1 MSFLSHDSFQVRG
14 LEEAR
19 LDEAAMLLEL
29 LPGDEDAAE
38 PPEFG
43 GEAPDGMRRPAA
55 ATDSSRCF
63 FLACNK
69 EDRGSQSAC
78 SFGFIQSGLKAR

>member
-1 MSFLSHDSFQVRG
+1 MRG

-19 LDEAAMLLEL
+19 LDEAAILLEL

-38 PPEFG
+38 PPELG

-69 EDRGSQSAC
+69 EEEEENTKVTLADSKHIFQ
-78 SFGFIQSGLKAR
+78 IVKAR